1 MLTPPS
7 SESSESASVAS
18 VSFVFA
24 VPSES
29 SESSLLI
36 VPARVL
42 SGSLSLYSPIAG
54 GAGGGEGGRLP
65 LPLIETLPEGVELRE
80 IGT

>member
-1 MLTPPS
+1 
-7 SESSESASVAS
+7 
-18 VSFVFA
+18 
-24 VPSES
+24 
-29 SESSLLI
+29 LLI